1 MSARSDIDDLTVRKQ
16 GFAGC
21 LHKPFSISELVE
33 ALRRATSRH
42 PYNFDALTA
51 FVEDDNDAAC
61 EILSAFIADTI
72 TNISRLEKALAN
84 NDILEASEVAHKML
98 PTFTMIG
105 ADRALPSLMMLNNR
119 RDATLWTDADAT
131 AVALV
136 IAEAKAI
143 IAAR

>member
-1 MSARSDIDDLTVRKQ
+1 
-16 GFAGC
+16 
-21 LHKPFSISELVE
+21 
-33 ALRRATSRH
+33 
-42 PYNFDALTA
+42 
-51 FVEDDNDAAC
+51 
-61 EILSAFIADTI
+61 
-72 TNISRLEKALAN
+72 
-84 NDILEASEVAHKML
+84 
-98 PTFTMIG
+98 MIG